1 MGDEILVWQD
11 REIRFDVPVGY
22 ANILKTFILF
32 YCSMLTTFQWQ
43 KSELACRPGEF
54 IIDTLESVEDT
65 KGNSGE
71 SGKV

>member
-32 YCSMLTTFQWQ
+32 YCSMLTKFQ
-43 KSELACRPGEF
+43 
-54 IIDTLESVEDT
+54 
-65 KGNSGE
+65 
-71 SGKV
+71 